1 MKQHNG
7 MRPQDLVI
15 LLKIIAKG
23 KEEWFMKDI
32 AYELGISNSEVS
44 ESLNRS
50 VIAGLIASDKKMVMK
65 LALLEFLKFG
75 LKYVYP
81 QRPTGLVRGVVTAH
95 SAEPLVNSIQS
106 DEVYVWSYAK
116 GKNRGFA
123 IEPLHSKVPEAALKD
138 SMLHE
143 LLALVDSIRVG
154 NVREQKIAIEE
165 LEKHFN

>member
-23 KEEWFMKDI
+23 EEDWLMKDI
-32 AYELGISNSEVS
+32 AYELGISNSEIS

-50 VIAGLIASDKKMVMK
+50 VIARLISSDKKMVMK
-65 LALLEFLKFG
+65 LALLEFLKYG

-81 QRPTGLVRGVVTAH
+81 QRPSGLVRGVVTAH

-106 DEVYVWSYAK
+106 EEVYVWPYAE
-116 GKNRGFA
+116 GKDRGFSV
-123 IEPLHSKVPEAALKD
+123 EPLYSKVPEAALKD
-138 SMLHE
+138 RLLHE
-143 LLALVDSIRVG
+143 LLALVDAIRLG
-154 NVREQKIAIEE
+154 NVREQNIAIEE
-165 LEKHFN
+165 LDKHFN